1 MTYITSSNLDF
12 DANTVSWVTA
22 QLAIT
27 NMNGAQN
34 AWSDNDCYIV
44 NTAAELIT
52 PCDYKIPVV
61 PHQGED
67 FIRDALDS
75 LAKLIHNLIEHNESK
90 VIVHCYAGMERSAL
104 TCVWYLVKYN
114 NMSIDDAYEL
124 VQKAR
129 PIVLDRRS
137 WLKGD

>member
-12 DANTVSWVTA
+12 DANTVSWVTP

-27 NMNGAQN
+27 NMNGAQH
-34 AWSDNDCYIV
+34 ACGDNDCYIV

-75 LAKLIHNLIEHNESK
+75 LAKLIHNLIEHNKSK

-137 WLKGD
+137 WLQGD

>member
-12 DANTVSWVTA
+12 DANTVSWVTP

-34 AWSDNDCYIV
+34 AWRDNDCYIV

-67 FIRDALDS
+67 FIRAALDS

-104 TCVWYLVKYN
+104 TCVWY
-114 NMSIDDAYEL
+114 
-124 VQKAR
+124 
-129 PIVLDRRS
+129 
-137 WLKGD
+137 WLTTII